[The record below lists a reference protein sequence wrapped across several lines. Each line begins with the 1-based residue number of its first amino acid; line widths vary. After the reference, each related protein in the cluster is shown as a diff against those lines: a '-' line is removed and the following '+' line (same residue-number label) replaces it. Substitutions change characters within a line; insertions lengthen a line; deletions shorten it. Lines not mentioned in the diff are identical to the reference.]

1 MVYVDTSI
9 LVAALTRERHTPRAQ
24 AWLAG
29 QEPGEL
35 SISEWV
41 ITEFSSALSLKLRTG
56 QITPAQ
62 RADSLSAF
70 TELTETSFHVL
81 PVSGVDFRVA
91 ARFVDQQ
98 LTGLRA
104 GDALHLAIASHHG
117 ARLRALDQGLV
128 AAAAA
133 LGVSAALI

>member
-1 MVYVDTSI
+1 MVYVDPSI
-9 LVAALTRERHTPRAQ
+9 VVAALTREAHTPRAQ
-24 AWLAG
+24 QWLAS
-29 QEPGEL
+29 QVPGEL
-35 SISEWV
+35 AISEWV

-56 QITPAQ
+56 QINPAE

-70 TELTETSFHVL
+70 TQLAEASFHLL
-81 PVSGVDFRVA
+81 PVNTIDFRVA
-91 ARFVDQQ
+91 ARFVDQH

-128 AAAAA
+128 AAAVA
-133 LGVSAALI
+133 LGLSAALI

>member
-9 LVAALTRERHTPRAQ
+9 VVASLTREGHTPRAQ
-24 AWLAG
+24 AWLAE

-35 SISEWV
+35 AISEWV
-41 ITEFSSALSLKLRTG
+41 IAEFSSALSLKLRTG

-62 RADSLSAF
+62 RADSLSTFA
-70 TELTETSFHVL
+70 ELTETSFHVL

-91 ARFVDQQ
+91 ARLVDQH
-98 LTGLRA
+98 LTGLCA

-117 ARLRALDQGLV
+117 APLRALDQGLV
-128 AAAAA
+128 AAAAV